1 MKENA
6 QSSAASWFTKKE
18 CAKKY
23 LLRNMSVGAAMN
35 SILKV
40 HGKIRLPKKCV
51 KKFILDIPD
60 YSIIMFLRKY
70 VVII

>member
-1 MKENA
+1 
-6 QSSAASWFTKKE
+6 
-18 CAKKY
+18 
-23 LLRNMSVGAAMN
+23 MSVGAAMN

-40 HGKIRLPKKCV
+40 HGKFACQKKSV

>member
-1 MKENA
+1 
-6 QSSAASWFTKKE
+6 
-18 CAKKY
+18 
-23 LLRNMSVGAAMN
+23 MSVGAAMN

-40 HGKIRLPKKCV
+40 HGKIRLPKKKCV

>member
-1 MKENA
+1 
-6 QSSAASWFTKKE
+6 
-18 CAKKY
+18 
-23 LLRNMSVGAAMN
+23 MSVGAAMN

-40 HGKIRLPKKCV
+40 HGKIRLPKKSV
-51 KKFILDIPD
+51 KKFILDTPD

>member
-1 MKENA
+1 
-6 QSSAASWFTKKE
+6 
-18 CAKKY
+18 
-23 LLRNMSVGAAMN
+23 MSVGAAMN

-40 HGKIRLPKKCV
+40 HGKIRLPKKSV

-70 VVII
+70 VVIIYVTPTPFTIITW